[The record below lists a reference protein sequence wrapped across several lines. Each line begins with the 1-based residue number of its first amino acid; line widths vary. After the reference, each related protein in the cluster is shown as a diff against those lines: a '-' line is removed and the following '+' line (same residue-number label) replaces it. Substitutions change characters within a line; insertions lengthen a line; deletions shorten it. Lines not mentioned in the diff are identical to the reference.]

1 MRGAFRSSC
10 CGLSL
15 DDYCIFLFCL
25 HWLCTLVSSLVL
37 GSHADSLPIPFPFA
51 SINCPP
57 LPLHLPVCLF
67 HSSRGSGAAVDPCM
81 EHLWSGPTY
90 VIVPFA
96 LWLGLDWSSC
106 GASCWGAP
114 SIQRDIYCSE
124 IRSGLVWHQPLLFLP
139 WGLNRGRAVIFDG
152 LKWETNTYPLSFLFI
167 YSCHVIALLRKDSM
181 DFSEKKGLVLLYTD
195 AVNV

>member
-1 MRGAFRSSC
+1 METGQPFCPRFCRLEVHFQRHVSYNRMITLKKKKPKQTNNKKKWEGLLGAHVVDFLLMIIVFFC
-10 CGLSL
+10 FV
-15 DDYCIFLFCL
+15 CIDV
-25 HWLCTLVSSLVL
+25 CTLVSSLVL

-96 LWLGLDWSSC
+96 LWLRLAWSSC
-106 GASCWGAP
+106 GASRWGAP
-114 SIQRDIYCSE
+114 SIQRDIY
-124 IRSGLVWHQPLLFLP
+124 
-139 WGLNRGRAVIFDG
+139 
-152 LKWETNTYPLSFLFI
+152 
-167 YSCHVIALLRKDSM
+167 
-181 DFSEKKGLVLLYTD
+181 FST
-195 AVNV
+195 AQR